1 MIINEAFNTN
11 HVRRYSDKNVKIR
24 NLKDNKYYDIAED
37 WNDEWFIEHGILLP
51 TYIESDIPTDT
62 TQDDINE

>member
-1 MIINEAFNTN
+1 MIINETFNTN

-37 WNDEWFIEHGILLP
+37 WNDDWFIERGILLP
-51 TYIESDIPTDT
+51 TYIESDIPIDT
-62 TQDDINE
+62 NTTIETK